1 MSYTLI
7 VRIRDEDM
15 SDEEYETFPDAK
27 NLSLFRKG
35 RTLEDLEEAMSFWTA
50 RGFSAWIYQT
60 IDSFTEAAE

>member
-7 VRIRDEDM
+7 IKIRDEDM
-15 SDEEYETFPDAK
+15 SDEEFDKYPEAK

-35 RTLEDLEEAMSFWTA
+35 RTLEDLEEAKSFWTN

-60 IDSFTEAAE
+60 IESFTEAEE

>member
-15 SDEEYETFPDAK
+15 TDEEFETFPEAK

-35 RTLEDLEEAMSFWTA
+35 RTLEDLEEAKSFWTN

-60 IDSFTEAAE
+60 IESFTEAEE

>member
-7 VRIRDEDM
+7 IKIRDEDM
-15 SDEEYETFPDAK
+15 SDEEYEKFPEAK